1 MRNAELLWY
10 PHSAF
15 RVLGPVIIV
24 LLGPPG
30 AGKGTQAEP
39 VAQRLGIPKIA
50 TGDVLRAA
58 VREGSE
64 MGKAAQR
71 YMDRGELVP
80 DDVILG
86 IMKEVFARPEMA
98 RGAILD
104 GVVRTVPQA
113 EGLEHVLDELGR
125 HVDAVLFFE
134 VPDNELVRR
143 LSGRTICDT
152 CQTPYTGREPGT
164 RCPKCGGTLV
174 RRKDDEPEAVRRR
187 LEVYRRQTA
196 PVIEWYRGN
205 GTPLIT
211 VNAVGSPEEVTERV
225 VRALPK

>member
-1 MRNAELLWY
+1 MIL
-10 PHSAF
+10 
-15 RVLGPVIIV
+15 V

-58 VREGSE
+58 VREGTD

-71 YMDRGELVP
+71 FMDRGELVP

-86 IMKEVFARPEMA
+86 IMKETLGRPEMT
-98 RGAILD
+98 RGVILD

-113 EGLEHVLDELGR
+113 QGLERVLRELDR
-125 HVDAVLFFE
+125 EVDAVLLFE
-134 VPDNELVRR
+134 VPDDEIVRR
-143 LSGRTICDT
+143 LSSRTICDR

-164 RCPKCGGTLV
+164 PCDKCGGRLV
-174 RRKDDEPEAVRRR
+174 RRKDDEPDAVRRR
-187 LEVYRRQTA
+187 LQVYREQTA
-196 PVIEWYRGN
+196 PVIDWYRGN
-205 GTPLIT
+205 GTAL
-211 VNAVGSPEEVTERV
+211 VSVDAVGTPATVTDRV
-225 VRALPK
+225 LRALPT